1 MFCLDLSLFWKG
13 MFFART
19 NGDHSSGA
27 ENAHGLPNRNS
38 HNARH
43 SNRPLASRARS
54 KRSISRLVIF
64 VEIVLVID
72 LNVRAVFAGSITSKR
87 ERKSNGRYK

>member
-1 MFCLDLSLFWKG
+1 MDLFRLSLTLFGKW

-27 ENAHGLPNRNS
+27 ENAEGLPNRNS

-54 KRSISRLVIF
+54 KRSISRVVIF
-64 VEIVLVID
+64 VELAQGTTVSTND
-72 LNVRAVFAGSITSKR
+72 
-87 ERKSNGRYK
+87 

>member
-1 MFCLDLSLFWKG
+1 VFGWDLTRFGKGVLFAG
-13 MFFART
+13 T
-19 NGDHSSGA
+19 NGSHSSGA

-54 KRSISRLVIF
+54 KRSISRVVIF
-64 VEIVLVID
+64 VEIVLVFCWFD
-72 LNVRAVFAGSITSKR
+72 YEQEHEYEQEK
-87 ERKSNGRYK
+87 K